1 MKRPGMMIR
10 EVLRS
15 AVRPPVTIRYPFVK
29 AQVPKK
35 FRGRLSF
42 NPGSCIGCKICERDC
57 PSAAI
62 NIKKIADKKFE
73 CDVDL
78 ARCIYCGQC
87 VDSCPKKSLATTENF
102 ELAAL
107 NRETLKF
114 HYQGQERST
123 HVVEEKPA
131 AAKPATAVVAA
142 KPPAPAA
149 PANPAEAAKPV
160 AEAAKVA
167 DAPKAAEAPKRA
179 EPSNPQ

>member
-15 AVRPPVTIRYPFVK
+15 AVKPPVTIRYPFVK
-29 AQVPKK
+29 ANVPKK

-62 NIKKIADKKFE
+62 NIRKIADKKFE

-107 NRETLKF
+107 DRETLKF
-114 HYQGQERST
+114 HYQGQEGST
-123 HVVEEKPA
+123 HVVEEKPPSA
-131 AAKPATAVVAA
+131 AAKPAA
-142 KPPAPAA
+142 APAA
-149 PANPAEAAKPV
+149 TAKPV
-160 AEAAKVA
+160 AAAKTAEAPKVA
-167 DAPKAAEAPKRA
+167 DAPKPADPPKPADAPK
-179 EPSNPQ
+179 PPQ